1 MLREIG
7 IEARQIARE
16 IHRNTEYSSPAG
28 AVGGRG

>member
-16 IHRNTEYSSPAG
+16 IHRSTKGLQLPVSSAG
-28 AVGGRG
+28 AG